1 MFQVLAALLAG
12 AVQVSG
18 GAEVNVSNLP
28 GVFAAAC
35 LDGQARLSPGDAAK
49 IGFDELPSAL
59 KQRLGRPAS
68 GNVWRLASGGRAYL
82 YILDYPTG
90 PGINPKICGVASD
103 EMNLKSGAE
112 MLDLRLAGGGRF
124 SQPARTMQ
132 WLEPQDGYVATATT
146 ASNFK
151 VLQVNWLDEADR
163 SEGEKDRLL
172 FPR

>member
-1 MFQVLAALLAG
+1 MAT
-12 AVQVSG
+12 
-18 GAEVNVSNLP
+18 
-28 GVFAAAC
+28 
-35 LDGQARLSPGDAAK
+35 
-49 IGFDELPSAL
+49 
-59 KQRLGRPAS
+59 
-68 GNVWRLASGGRAYL
+68 GGRAYL
-82 YILDYPTG
+82 YILDYPKAR
-90 PGINPKICGVASD
+90 GINPKICGVASD

-151 VLQVNWLDEADR
+151 VLQVNWLNAADR

-172 FPR
+172 FPH